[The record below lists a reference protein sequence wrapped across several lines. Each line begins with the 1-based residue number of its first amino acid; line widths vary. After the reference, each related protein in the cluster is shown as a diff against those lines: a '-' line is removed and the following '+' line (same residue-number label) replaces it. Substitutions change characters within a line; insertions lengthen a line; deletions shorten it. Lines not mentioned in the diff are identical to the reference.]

1 MCRAD
6 VTPAAREPL
15 GALLT
20 AMRDALAAQWSVHPG
35 AIRVGPVD
43 LGNDGNGEATP

>member
-6 VTPAAREPL
+6 VAPEAREPL

-20 AMRDALAAQWSVHPG
+20 AMREALAAQWNVHPD

-43 LGNDGNGEATP
+43 LGKDRDHG